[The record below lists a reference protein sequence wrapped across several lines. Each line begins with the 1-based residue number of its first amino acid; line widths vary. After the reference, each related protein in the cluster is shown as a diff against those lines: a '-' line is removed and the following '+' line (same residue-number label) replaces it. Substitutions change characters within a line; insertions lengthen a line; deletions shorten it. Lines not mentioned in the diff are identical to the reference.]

1 MSSSPA
7 TSSTRTRRRRTSGE
21 PSLFSWDLLANALV
35 AGLLLGGFYAAV
47 SLGISL
53 IFGLLDI
60 ANIAQPAF
68 LILGSY
74 AAYVMNTSF
83 GLDPILAGVLF
94 TPVFYGLGVVVYR
107 IYYGSFERRGEE
119 SLRGLVF
126 FFGLLFII
134 EVSLSLKYGVDY
146 RLVQADYIGKSI
158 DLGGVGIA
166 YRLLVPCLVGLAM
179 TLALYLFLGRTF
191 YGRAIMAVSQ
201 DATALRLMG
210 ANPVQ
215 IKTIAFGVG
224 IAAASLAGALLI
236 TIAPV
241 VPSSDRDYIGRMFA
255 ITVLGGMGSIGGTL
269 VASIILGV
277 VESLMGTFFGPS
289 WSLAVSFGI
298 LLIALA
304 VRPAGLFGR

>member
-1 MSSSPA
+1 M
-7 TSSTRTRRRRTSGE
+7 
-21 PSLFSWDLLANALV
+21 V

-47 SLGISL
+47 SLGVSL

-68 LILGSY
+68 LLLGAY

-83 GLDPILAGVLF
+83 GLDPILTGIVF
-94 TPVFYGLGVVVYR
+94 TPVFYLLGAAVYR
-107 IYYGSFERRGEE
+107 VYYGSFERRGEE

-134 EVSLSLKYGVDY
+134 EVSLSLKFGVDY
-146 RLVQADYIGKSI
+146 RLVQAAYTSKSI

-166 YRLLVPCLVGLAM
+166 FRYLVPCVVGVAM
-179 TLALYLFLGRTF
+179 TVALYFFLARTF

-201 DATALRLMG
+201 DQAALRLMG

-215 IKTIAFGVG
+215 IKTIAFGIG
-224 IAAASLAGALLI
+224 IAAASLSGALLI
-236 TIAPV
+236 SIAPV
-241 VPSSDRDYIGRMFA
+241 IPSTDRDYIGRMFA

-269 VASIILGV
+269 AAGIILGV
-277 VESLMGTFFGPS
+277 IESLMATFYGPS
-289 WSLAVSFGI
+289 WAPAVSFGI
-298 LLIALA
+298 LLLVLA
-304 VRPAGLFGR
+304 VRPAGVFGR

>member
-1 MSSSPA
+1 
-7 TSSTRTRRRRTSGE
+7 
-21 PSLFSWDLLANALV
+21 LFSWDLLANAVV
-35 AGLLLGGFYAAV
+35 AGLLIGGFYAAV
-47 SLGISL
+47 SLGIGL

-68 LILGSY
+68 LVLG
-74 AAYVMNTSF
+74 AYMTYVVNTAY
-83 GLDPILAGVLF
+83 GVDPIVAGILF
-94 TPVFYGLGVVVYR
+94 TPVFFLLGAAVYR
-107 IYYGSFERRGEE
+107 VYYESFERRGAE

-134 EVSLSLKYGVDY
+134 EVSLSLKFGVDY
-146 RLVQADYIGKSI
+146 RLVQAGYIGKSL
-158 DLGGVGIA
+158 DFGGVGVAFRYLIPF
-166 YRLLVPCLVGLAM
+166 VVGVAM
-179 TLALYLFLGRTF
+179 TGALYLFLGRTF

-201 DATALRLMG
+201 DQAALRLMG

-215 IKTIAFGVG
+215 IKTIAFGIG

-269 VASIILGV
+269 VAGVILGV
-277 VESLMGTFFGPS
+277 IESLMATFFGPS
-289 WSLAVSFGI
+289 WAPAVSFGI
-298 LLIALA
+298 LLLVLA

>member
-1 MSSSPA
+1 M
-7 TSSTRTRRRRTSGE
+7 
-21 PSLFSWDLLANALV
+21 V

-47 SLGISL
+47 SLGVSV

-60 ANIAQPAF
+60 ADIAQPAF
-68 LILGSY
+68 LLLGAY
-74 AAYVMNTSF
+74 AAYLMNTSF
-83 GLDPILAGVLF
+83 ALDPILTGILF
-94 TPVFYGLGVVVYR
+94 TPLFYLLGAVVYR
-107 IYYGSFERRGEE
+107 VYYESFERRGEE

-134 EVSLSLKYGVDY
+134 EVSLSLKFGVDY
-146 RLVQADYIGKSI
+146 RLVQAGYIGKSI

-166 YRLLVPCLVGLAM
+166 FRLLVPCLVGIGM
-179 TLALYLFLGRTF
+179 TVALYLFLGRTF

-201 DATALRLMG
+201 DRLALRLMG
-210 ANPVQ
+210 ADPVH

-224 IAAASLAGALLI
+224 IAAASLAGALLV

-241 VPSSDRDYIGRMFA
+241 VPSTDRDYIGRMFA
-255 ITVLGGMGSIGGTL
+255 TTVLGGMGSIPGTL
-269 VASIILGV
+269 AAGVILGM
-277 VESLMGTFFGPS
+277 VESLMSTFFGPS

-298 LLIALA
+298 LLIVLA

>member
-1 MSSSPA
+1 M
-7 TSSTRTRRRRTSGE
+7 
-21 PSLFSWDLLANALV
+21 FSWDLLANAVV
-35 AGLLLGGFYAAV
+35 AGILLGGFYAAV
-47 SLGISL
+47 SLGVSL
-53 IFGLLDI
+53 TFGLLDVV
-60 ANIAQPAF
+60 NIAQPAF
-68 LILGSY
+68 VILGAY
-74 AAYVMNTSF
+74 AAYVMNSSF
-83 GLDPILAGVLF
+83 GLDPILTGLLF
-94 TPVFYGLGVVVYR
+94 TPFFYVLGAVVYR
-107 IYYGSFERRGEE
+107 IYYASFERRGDE

-146 RLVQADYIGKSI
+146 RLVQAAYIGKSI

-201 DATALRLMG
+201 DGPALRLMG
-210 ANPVQ
+210 ADPIH
-215 IKTIAFGVG
+215 IKTIAFGIG

-241 VPSSDRDYIGRMFA
+241 IPSTDRDYIGRMFA

-269 VASIILGV
+269 VASVILGV
-277 VESLMGTFFGPS
+277 IESLMGTFFCPS
-289 WSLAVSFGI
+289 WALAGAFGI
-298 LLIALA
+298 LLVALA
-304 VRPAGLFGR
+304 VRPAGLFGG

>member
-1 MSSSPA
+1 V
-7 TSSTRTRRRRTSGE
+7 
-21 PSLFSWDLLANALV
+21 V
-35 AGLLLGGFYAAV
+35 AGLLLSGFYAAV
-47 SLGISL
+47 SLGVSL

-68 LILGSY
+68 LILGAY
-74 AAYVMNTSF
+74 AAYVMNGAF
-83 GLDPILAGVLF
+83 GLDPILCGLLF
-94 TPVFYGLGVVVYR
+94 TPVFFGLGAVVYR
-107 IYYGSFERRGEE
+107 IYYESFERRGAE

-134 EVSLSLKYGVDY
+134 EVSLSMTFGVDY
-146 RLVQADYIGKSI
+146 RLVQSDYTSKSFEI
-158 DLGGVGIA
+158 AGVGIA
-166 YRLLVPCLVGLAM
+166 FRYLIPCLVGLAM
-179 TLALYLFLGRTF
+179 TLAMYLFLGRTF

-201 DATALRLMG
+201 DRMALRLMG
-210 ANPVQ
+210 ANPVT

-236 TIAPV
+236 SIAPV
-241 VPSSDRDYIGRMFA
+241 IPSADRDYIGRMFA

-269 VASIILGV
+269 VAAAILGV
-277 VESLMGTFFGPS
+277 AESLMSTFFGPS

-298 LLIALA
+298 LLMVLA